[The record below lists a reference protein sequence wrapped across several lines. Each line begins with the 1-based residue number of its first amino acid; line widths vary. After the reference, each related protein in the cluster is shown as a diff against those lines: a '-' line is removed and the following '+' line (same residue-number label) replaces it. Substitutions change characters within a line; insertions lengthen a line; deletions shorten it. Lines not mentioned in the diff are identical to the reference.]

1 MARNQRRIE
10 PEDFYL
16 LRTLSDPQISPD
28 GIRVAYTVG
37 SSDRESDERRSS
49 IFVAPV
55 DGSKPG
61 EQFTHGE
68 HDASPRWSPDGRYLA
83 FVSKR
88 GDDAQIFLAPLD
100 GGEARQLTK
109 EKFGAGQPAWSP
121 NGMRIA
127 YCARTGDYKAMK
139 ERTPAE
145 KAAPR
150 VIRKAWY
157 KLDGTGYFDE
167 RRIHVFTLD
176 VESAETHQV
185 TDGDWNDAQPSW
197 SPTGKLIA
205 FTSYRERNRGKAWRT
220 DVYVVGATG
229 GRARKLTRSRGGA
242 AYPRF
247 SPDGRSIAFVGN
259 ENGDAAYAKHSHLM
273 VVPVAGGV
281 PPRSLSA
288 SIDRPAMGFPLAA
301 GDTFTWLPKMS
312 GLLFLAEDRGSVS
325 LYRVGVNK
333 GSASKVIGGDRR
345 MSSFALTPDGKTV
358 AFAAGWISSPEE
370 VYVTALDAKAHER
383 DLSRA
388 NSELRRRY
396 QPARRMTYTGAGG
409 WEIEGFILYPRG
421 YRRGK
426 RYPLVLDVHGGPNT
440 AHPNPL
446 VVFHLQSLASAGYA
460 LFLPNPR
467 GSSSYGEEFMH
478 AVVRDW
484 GGKDFEDDMAG
495 VDAMIK
501 RGIADQ
507 RRLHVQGRSYGGF
520 MSAWMVAHTDRFSAA
535 IVIQPVID
543 QVSQYGTSDFSLR
556 NYQLGGSP
564 WELPDEYRKRSP
576 LTYAPNVKTPV
587 LLVHHEGDLRC
598 PVAQS
603 EEYFTAL
610 TALGRVVEFVRYP
623 GGFHLPSTH
632 SPAQEVDYMQRARA
646 WYGAHD
652 DTTRRFKSP
661 TKRTLAATRPRN

>member
-1 MARNQRRIE
+1 MAKKQQRGVE
-10 PEDFYL
+10 PDDFYQ

-28 GIRVAYTVG
+28 GMRVAYTVA

-55 DGSKPG
+55 DGSTPA
-61 EQFTHGE
+61 EQFTHGT
-68 HDASPRWSPDGRYLA
+68 HDSNPRWAPDGRYLA

-88 GDDAQIFLAPLD
+88 GDEAQIFLAPLD

-121 NGMRIA
+121 DGTRIA
-127 YCARTGDYKAMK
+127 YCARTGDYKAMN

-167 RRIHVFTLD
+167 RRMHVFTID
-176 VESAETHQV
+176 VESGETLQV

-197 SPTGKLIA
+197 SPNGKQIA
-205 FTSYRERNRGKAWRT
+205 FTSYRERDRGSRWRT
-220 DVYVVGATG
+220 DVYVVGAAG

-247 SPDGRSIAFVGN
+247 SPDGRSIAFIGN
-259 ENGDAAYAKHSHLM
+259 ENGDASYARHSHLM
-273 VVPVAGGV
+273 VVPVAAGV

-288 SIDRPAMGFPLAA
+288 SIDRPAVGFPLAA
-301 GDTFTWLPKMS
+301 GDTFAWLPKTA

-325 LYRVGVNK
+325 LYRAGVSN
-333 GSASKVIGGDRR
+333 GSISKVLGGDRR
-345 MSSFALTPDGKTV
+345 MSSFALTPDGRTV
-358 AFAAGWISSPEE
+358 AFAAGWISSPDE
-370 VYVTALDAKAHER
+370 VYAGVLDGKTRER

-388 NSELRRRY
+388 NGELRRRY
-396 QPARRMTYTGAGG
+396 QPARRMTYAGADG

-446 VVFHLQSLASAGYA
+446 VVFHLQSLASAGYV

-484 GGKDFEDDMAG
+484 GGEDFEDDMAG

-501 RGIADQ
+501 RGIADPT
-507 RRLHVQGRSYGGF
+507 RLCVQGRSYGGF
-520 MSAWMVAHTDRFSAA
+520 MSAWMVGHTDRFSAA

-564 WELPDEYRKRSP
+564 WEVPDEYRKRSP
-576 LTYAPNVKTPV
+576 ITYVPKVKTPV

-598 PVAQS
+598 PIGQS

-610 TALGRVVEFVRYP
+610 KTLGREVEFVRYP

-632 SPAQEVDYMQRARA
+632 SPAQEVDYMRRALA
-646 WYGAHD
+646 WYGAHGQVKS
-652 DTTRRFKSP
+652 TARKAARTRI
-661 TKRTLAATRPRN
+661 AAGR